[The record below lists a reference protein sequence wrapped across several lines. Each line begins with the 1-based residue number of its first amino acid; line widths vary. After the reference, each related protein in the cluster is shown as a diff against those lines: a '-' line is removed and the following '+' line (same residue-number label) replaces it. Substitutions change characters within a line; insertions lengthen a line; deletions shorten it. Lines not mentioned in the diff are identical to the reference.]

1 MKFAPPERHAIQNDY
16 PGPLPHEVAACS
28 ECAPLYYSKKIAA
41 YENSKAGP
49 SGLSNRR
56 IWSE

>member
-1 MKFAPPERHAIQNDY
+1 MLFKMIIPDLFLMKW
-16 PGPLPHEVAACS
+16 LACS